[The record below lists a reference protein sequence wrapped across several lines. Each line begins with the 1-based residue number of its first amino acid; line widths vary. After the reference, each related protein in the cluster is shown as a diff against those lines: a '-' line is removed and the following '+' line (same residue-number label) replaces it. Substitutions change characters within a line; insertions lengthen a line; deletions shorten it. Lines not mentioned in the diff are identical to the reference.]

1 MAWITLNVKQMMT
14 GDSYFG
20 SLAIS
25 KKKEILCKMPDAFN
39 CMFTA
44 MFTLLKALDV

>member
-1 MAWITLNVKQMMT
+1 MNVKQIMT

-39 CMFTA
+39 CIFTA